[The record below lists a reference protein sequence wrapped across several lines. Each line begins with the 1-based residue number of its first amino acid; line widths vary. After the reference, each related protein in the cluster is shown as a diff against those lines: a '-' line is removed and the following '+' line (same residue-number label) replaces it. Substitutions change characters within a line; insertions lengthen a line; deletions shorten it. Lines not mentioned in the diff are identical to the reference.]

1 MRPDCLAL
9 ARSLGQRP
17 ADSKLSIITHLSMVR
32 QVWICGCHTE
42 TACFLIPCSW
52 VVKHRMKANHHL
64 KNFVGFVAF
73 FSYGLSSSLEQR
85 HRTSPA
91 SSSAHK
97 TCSSSKKWSCHPDV
111 LMLLLRPLIDS
122 AALISSCKAF
132 QSLGTLTGK
141 CSGTSCL
148 KPKSSLHQNA
158 GIRCLLILHVCIFT
172 TTFHSFE
179 ATVG

>member
-1 MRPDCLAL
+1 MNLCMSHGNCL
-9 ARSLGQRP
+9 
-17 ADSKLSIITHLSMVR
+17 
-32 QVWICGCHTE
+32 
-42 TACFLIPCSW
+42 
-52 VVKHRMKANHHL
+52 
-64 KNFVGFVAF
+64 
-73 FSYGLSSSLEQR
+73 LSSSLLLDGKTQ
-85 HRTSPA
+85 HKSK
-91 SSSAHK
+91 SSSEEFLQGFFTVVYPFPCNNDIAPLQLTVQLIK
-97 TCSSSKKWSCHPDV
+97 YTLPSKKWSCHPEV

-148 KPKSSLHQNA
+148 KPKSSLHQKA

-179 ATVG
+179 ATVGWLKSQFGDLHAESYPRRKKSNDHNTKEN